1 MGAFRPQR
9 KGEEMKKGGNKMKYK
24 IRETVD
30 LIIRSSAG
38 LLSKDSVQSLMMFVA
53 QFVSQENMDTQEP
66 LEIKRKILKEYR
78 IYLNW
83 VTNNLIYFEPYQMG
97 KETYIVDVN
106 QPRHIFIEQP
116 KTTLGRLSFENKIS

>member
-1 MGAFRPQR
+1 
-9 KGEEMKKGGNKMKYK
+9 MKKGGNKMKYK

-30 LIIRSSAG
+30 LIIQSSAG

-97 KETYIVDVN
+97 EETYIVDVN
-106 QPRHIFIEQP
+106 QPKHIFIEQP